1 MQGHRKDKAKNIVLL
16 LGLYQTVVAFYDVGD
31 NVHTIPVFW
40 NSVYRRVWPGG
51 LCIGSAIGAGKN
63 KKFVLGVQVER

>member
-40 NSVYRRVWPGG
+40 NSVYRRVWLGG
-51 LCIGSAIGAGKN
+51 LCIGSAIGAGEN
-63 KKFVLGVQVER
+63 KKFVLGV